1 MKTLI
6 TSGVILVF
14 ALIFCFSTCNV
25 VDQGN
30 VGLLVQ
36 RTGTDKGTAKVE
48 EKSGWVFVTP
58 FVEKMYEYPTF
69 QQHKEYDEIEVLAKG
84 GLVFKV
90 KPTFNYEVNR
100 DKAVDLFQQFR
111 RGIEDI
117 ENGWL
122 KTAVLQTFRDVTNT
136 YDPDSLINNRSNYET
151 TLYKELSKKLAPW
164 FTPSQVTSNLTP
176 PESLVKSIEAKSRAV
191 QEAQRAENEKRVI
204 IAEGEKKMAQARAD
218 SSARVTNA
226 AAIAKEN
233 QLLQQS
239 LTPQLLQKLYLEKWD
254 GKLPIY
260 QMGSGGNTLIQI
272 PFKQ

>member
-14 ALIFCFSTCNV
+14 TLIFCFSTCNI

-100 DKAVDLFQQFR
+100 DKAIDLFQQFR

-176 PESLVKSIEAKSRAV
+176 RYHLNSNIDR
-191 QEAQRAENEKRVI
+191 
-204 IAEGEKKMAQARAD
+204 
-218 SSARVTNA
+218 
-226 AAIAKEN
+226 
-233 QLLQQS
+233 
-239 LTPQLLQKLYLEKWD
+239 
-254 GKLPIY
+254 LPH
-260 QMGSGGNTLIQI
+260 N
-272 PFKQ
+272 